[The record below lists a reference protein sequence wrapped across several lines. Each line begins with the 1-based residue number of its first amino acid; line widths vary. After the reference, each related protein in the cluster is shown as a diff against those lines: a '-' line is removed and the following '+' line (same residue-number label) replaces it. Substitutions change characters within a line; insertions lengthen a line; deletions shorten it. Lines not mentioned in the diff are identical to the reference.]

1 MVDEQEQISSTT
13 EQGDVEY
20 VVIQKKRKLWNRIG
34 CWVMVVFWFLVLLI
48 PLGLFILAIEG
59 DITIKRGGV
68 PDSHEH
74 PLLQL
79 SLIMESDARGL
90 RVTNTS
96 LHHPSD
102 NDLCVQTNV
111 RFVLWEG
118 EGDSASYCDCYTRP
132 DEDAD
137 WVFESY
143 SDSACD
149 VD

>member
-1 MVDEQEQISSTT
+1 MDEQTQKPSTR

-20 VVIQKKRKLWNRIG
+20 VVVQKKRKIWNRVG
-34 CWVMVVFWFLVLLI
+34 CWAIVLTWFLVLLI
-48 PLGLFILAIEG
+48 PLVFFILAIEG
-59 DITIKRGGV
+59 DITIKRSGV
-68 PDSHEH
+68 PDSYEH

-102 NDLCVQTNV
+102 NNLCVQTNV
-111 RFVLWEG
+111 RFLLWEG
-118 EGDSASYCDCYTRP
+118 DGDSASFCDCYTRS

-137 WVFESY
+137 WVFETY